1 MSLKRKSRNAILMT
15 RNYLDL
21 GSASDW
27 LKFIF
32 NQSEVLPRIRVV
44 TRHQYATFSALSSIV
59 ISRGKQKWRHESA
72 CLQRDRLTPL
82 GLP

>member
-59 ISRGKQKWRHESA
+59 ISRGNQKWRHESA
-72 CLQRDRLTPL
+72 CLQDRLTL
-82 GLP
+82 VGLP

>member
-32 NQSEVLPRIRVV
+32 QPIRSTTQDQGSYASSVCNFFCSFLD
-44 TRHQYATFSALSSIV
+44 RH
-59 ISRGKQKWRHESA
+59 ISRKPEMAS
-72 CLQRDRLTPL
+72 
-82 GLP
+82 